1 MCYNGRRKTKE
12 NNKMT
17 WDDKILAGMKMIMEG
32 CSENPLWAECRG
44 CPFDTLCTSIYKD
57 DEHHFSTPDT
67 WEEEGIFDKE

>member
-1 MCYNGRRKTKE
+1 
-12 NNKMT
+12 MT

-32 CSENPLWAECRG
+32 CSENPLWTNCRE

-67 WEEEGIFDKE
+67 WKEEGIFEKNS